1 MIKLI
6 LILLLIAFNAQ
17 ATTFEHFLSA
27 AKIGHKQFG
36 KTVLEKNFKVEIP
49 PNTHYM
55 VTFYDS
61 KNNLYD
67 LEIKTATTKESSKAQ
82 LNNYANLL
90 KFAYGDKPSPYA
102 GMITNIE
109 KCPAKYTPKQ
119 ITETINGKLFQ
130 FYSSMAGSHFEYGAC
145 SKESAVYS
153 VCTLFFYDQEKL
165 FLSKLKYFVPIHH
178 GNCNEGIRAFMA
190 GLILK

>member
-1 MIKLI
+1 MHIFLM
-6 LILLLIAFNAQ
+6 AFNAE
-17 ATTFEHFLSA
+17 ATTFDEFLSA
-27 AKIGHKQFG
+27 AKIAHKQFG

-67 LEIKTATTKESSKAQ
+67 LEIKTSTTKESAKAQ

-109 KCPAKYTPKQ
+109 KCPVKYAPKQ
-119 ITETINGKLFQ
+119 ITETINGKSIQ
-130 FYSSMAGSHFEYGAC
+130 YYSSMAGSRFEYGAC

-165 FLSKLKYFVPIHH
+165 ILSKLKYFVPSYH
-178 GNCNEGIRAFMA
+178 GKCNEGVKAFME